1 MKTRIWT
8 VLLAAVF
15 FLSACGL
22 EHEPPPDTTMDFKA
36 ISSRVTK
43 AKARPQM
50 IEGNEAGGGK
60 VAETRMVPPVK
71 DMTGRVDGRNPFL
84 KKLAGPPPAA
94 AAPSPARSAG
104 QGVLL
109 NFDNADIYEVIQVIA
124 EILRLDYI
132 IDPQVKGKVNIRSG
146 RRIPIEQLPAVFRK
160 ILHINGLD
168 IRKEGKYSYIFPVKK
183 PAGSAI
189 LSPNEAGRLA
199 ESPRVV
205 TQVMPVMHMAADEA
219 VKLIKPYLSAQGQVY
234 RLESQNT
241 VIVQD
246 FESKVLD
253 AMVVLSKLDVSPLAN
268 LKIRMV
274 RVRNAPLFDL
284 RDELDQ
290 ILTAMGVN
298 SKGHEG
304 VSTMAL
310 ERVNSLLLMGEDQE
324 LIDTATRW
332 ALELDVVPK
341 QGRDNIYIYN
351 VRNAV
356 ATELA
361 SLVNDLIAKKGG
373 KRRAAAKTAAAKDGK
388 GGGKAARPAARTV
401 SGPAAGGLRFAGEPL
416 LIADDSRNVILIR
429 ALPADHRRLV
439 KLLERLD
446 NMPRQVLVEVM
457 VAEVTLSNDW
467 QMGIDWYLHNHDL
480 KIGGSTYEQSY
491 GSSST
496 SLFDSTVNGFNF
508 KLTNGIVGDSE
519 TIYGL
524 LNTVASDNDVAIL
537 SSPHIMVLNN
547 EEAEVN
553 VGQEVPI
560 ITTQTV
566 SGAGDAPDANNVRT
580 VQYRDTGVVLK
591 VTPRINYNGI
601 ILLDIQQQVS
611 DVTANTTS
619 SIDSP
624 VIIKRD
630 LKTKLAVKD
639 GQSIL
644 MGGLLSNKNDNGE
657 RGIPILKDIPLLGWL
672 FKSREKS
679 QKKTELLVM
688 ITPYVIDSEDVLD
701 QYIKQFDAKMQEL
714 RQRLRKGGGK
724 KDAPVSD

>member
-1 MKTRIWT
+1 MKTRIWLC
-8 VLLAAVF
+8 LLTAVF

-22 EHEPPPDTTMDFKA
+22 KREPPPDTTIDLKA
-36 ISSRVTK
+36 ISNQVVK
-43 AKARPQM
+43 GKDQPQ
-50 IEGNEAGGGK
+50 ILDGAAGEGEE
-60 VAETRMVPPVK
+60 VSETRMAPPVK
-71 DMTGRVDGRNPFL
+71 NMTGRVDGRNPFL
-84 KKLAGPPPAA
+84 KPLTPSGERAGEIPPGV
-94 AAPSPARSAG
+94 RTVG
-104 QGVLL
+104 EGVLL
-109 NFDNADIYEVIQVIA
+109 NFDNADIYEVVQIIA

-132 IDPQVKGKVNIRSG
+132 VDPQVKGTVNIRSG
-146 RRIPIEQLPAVFRK
+146 RRIPIDQLPAVFRK

-168 IRKEGKYSYIFPVKK
+168 MRREGNYHYIFPVKK
-183 PAGSAI
+183 PAGSAV
-189 LSPNEAGRLA
+189 LSPAEAGSLK
-199 ESPRVV
+199 ESSRVV
-205 TQVMPVMHMAADEA
+205 TQIMPVMNMSATEA
-219 VKLIKPYLSAQGQVY
+219 VKLIKPYLSAQGEVY
-234 RLESQNT
+234 RLEDQNT
-241 VIVQD
+241 IIVQD

-253 AMVVLSKLDVSPLAN
+253 AMVILSKLDVSPLSN

-284 RDELDQ
+284 RDELNE

-298 SKGHEG
+298 NKGHEG
-304 VSTMAL
+304 VTTMAL
-310 ERVNSLLLMGEDQE
+310 ERVNSILLVSSSQE
-324 LIDTATRW
+324 LLDTATRW
-332 ALELDVVPK
+332 TLELDVVPK

-361 SLVNDLIAKKGG
+361 SLVNDLIAS
-373 KRRAAAKTAAAKDGK
+373 K
-388 GGGKAARPAARTV
+388 GGGRKKPSGAAGKGSKDAAGKPKPVARKI

-416 LIADDSRNVILIR
+416 LIADDSRNIILIR
-429 ALPADHRRLV
+429 ALPSDHSRIV

-467 QMGIDWYLHNHDL
+467 QMGIDWYLRNHDL
-480 KIGGSTYEQSY
+480 KIDTSGYEQSFQSNTTNLF
-491 GSSST
+491 SSA
-496 SLFDSTVNGFNF
+496 VNGFTY
-508 KLTNGIVGDSE
+508 KVTNGIVGDSE

-524 LNTVASDNDVAIL
+524 LNTVASDNDVTIL

-560 ITTQTV
+560 TTTQTV
-566 SGAGDAPDANNVRT
+566 SDDPNVNDVRT
-580 VQYRDTGVVLK
+580 VQYRDTGVILK

-611 DVTANTTS
+611 DVTENTTS
-619 SIDSP
+619 DISSP

-630 LKTKLAVKD
+630 LRTKLAVKD

-672 FKSREKS
+672 FKSRTKS
-679 QKKTELLVM
+679 EKKTELLVM

-701 QYIKQFDAKMQEL
+701 QYIKRFDERMQML
-714 RQRLRKGGGK
+714 RERIKRRSKS
-724 KDAPVSD
+724 DAAVSD